1 MKQYVSKTPGE
12 FEQKSEFIRNM
23 GDMVCAIPKD
33 DITIQAHIDGAIDR

>member
-1 MKQYVSKTPGE
+1 MSKYDSKTPGI

-23 GDMVCAIPKD
+23 GDMICAIPKD